1 MIPWSRDW
9 SPSALTLGYRYL
21 NASSRCIIKLVPAS
35 PTQTHSSI
43 WSYDFPHTLQPSGK
57 PNEGMDESTPPSPLL
72 WVIPLPGH
80 LSFTGQWEWQWPLDA
95 SGRLSML
102 LLPLLLVQAGAWGF
116 PTGPLSLQ
124 ELRRAFTASLHLARK
139 LLSEV
144 QSYVHSF
151 AESRLPGCTWTLL
164 PLGHHLPNAFPDLQA
179 WRHLS
184 VSEGQGVGKL
194 AVRPGTQDKGFNS
207 ETEGAVWA
215 MRLDLRDRVYRH
227 FRFQVL
233 AAGFNCSEE
242 EEDKEEEEEGKE
254 LLLGA
259 LDGPKQVSFQVSW
272 PQLLYTYQLLHSL
285 ELVLSRAVRDL
296 LLLTMPQDPGPA
308 WDS

>member
-1 MIPWSRDW
+1 M
-9 SPSALTLGYRYL
+9 
-21 NASSRCIIKLVPAS
+21 
-35 PTQTHSSI
+35 
-43 WSYDFPHTLQPSGK
+43 
-57 PNEGMDESTPPSPLL
+57 
-72 WVIPLPGH
+72 
-80 LSFTGQWEWQWPLDA
+80 EWQWPLDVVA
-95 SGRLSML
+95 AEKYEEGGSFEFHQWTELWLSLL

-124 ELRRAFTASLHLARK
+124 ELRREFTASLHLARK

-151 AESRLPGCTWTLL
+151 AESRLPGVNLDLL
-164 PLGHHLPNAFPDLQA
+164 PLGHHLPNVSLTFQA

-184 VSEGQGVGKL
+184 DPERLCFLSTTLRPFPALLGALRSQATWTSSERVQL
-194 AVRPGTQDKGFNS
+194 
-207 ETEGAVWA
+207 WA
-215 MRLDLRDRVYRH
+215 MRLDLRDLHRH

-233 AAGFNCSEE
+233 AAGFNCSEEE

-259 LDGPKQVSFQVSW
+259 LDGPNQVSFQVSW

-296 LLLTMPQDPGPA
+296 LLLTMPQHPGPA